1 MYCLPMYKPRLID
14 SILDRKLLGVGAVLI
29 EGLKWCGKT
38 TTAEQH
44 AKSVIYMDNPAN
56 RNNNIKL
63 AQTDPNLILE
73 GAIPRLIDEWQI
85 APVLWDAVRF
95 RVDHLPQ
102 EGQFILTG
110 SAVPQISKEEKEK
123 MHTGTGR
130 ISRLKMRTM
139 SLWESGES
147 NGTVSLKGLMD
158 GEIPSAATRS
168 DLSEIAFLC
177 CRGGWPKATLQ
188 EKTIALD
195 RAEDY
200 YQAIVNFDV
209 ARATKM
215 TINSERI
222 RRLLRSYARFQ
233 GSQASINAITEDMKA
248 GETDT
253 LDPRTV
259 LSYLDTLKQIYVVE
273 DLPAWNPNL
282 RSKSAIRTTET
293 RYFSDPSIATS
304 SLGIGPEDLI
314 KDLNTFGFIF
324 ETLCVRDLRIYA
336 ESLGGLIY
344 HFRDSNGLEC
354 DAVVHFRNSK
364 YGLIEIKLGGD
375 KLIEEGAKNLLK
387 LKDKINTEKMGEPGF
402 MMVLTATGEF
412 AFQRPDGVCVV
423 PINTLKD

>member
-1 MYCLPMYKPRLID
+1 M
-14 SILDRKLLGVGAVLI
+14 I

-38 TTAEQH
+38 TTAEQK
-44 AKSVIYMDNPAN
+44 ANSVIYMDNPAS

-63 AQTDPNLILE
+63 AETDPNLILD
-73 GAIPRLIDEWQI
+73 GPTPRLIDEWQI
-85 APVLWDAVRF
+85 APSLWDAVRF
-95 RVDHLPQ
+95 NVDHREG

-110 SAVPQISKEEKEK
+110 SAVPQISREEVEK

-147 NGTVSLKGLMD
+147 IGSVSLKSLMNA
-158 GEIPSAATRS
+158 ERQSSSVKS
-168 DLSEIAFLC
+168 DLAEIAYLC

-188 EKTIALD
+188 ERDIALD

-209 ARATKM
+209 ARAGK
-215 TINSERI
+215 ISVNPERI
-222 RRLLRSYARFQ
+222 TRLLRSYARFQ
-233 GSQASINAITEDMKA
+233 GCPTSVNAITQDMKS
-248 GETDT
+248 GDTDP
-253 LDPRTV
+253 LDSRTV
-259 LSYLDTLKQIYVVE
+259 QTYIDTLKQIYVVE
-273 DLPAWNPNL
+273 DMPSWNPNL
-282 RSKSAIRTTET
+282 RSKSAVRSAPI
-293 RYFSDPSIATS
+293 RYFSDPSIATT

-324 ETLCVRDLRIYA
+324 ETMCVRDLRIYA
-336 ESLGGLIY
+336 ESLGGSVY

-354 DAVVHFRNSK
+354 DAVIHFRNGR

-375 KLIEEGAKNLLK
+375 KLIEEGVNNLLK
-387 LKDKINTEKMGEPGF
+387 LRKVIDTEKMGEPSF

-412 AFQRPDGVCVV
+412 AFQRSDGVHVV
-423 PINTLKD
+423 PVRTLKD

>member
-1 MYCLPMYKPRLID
+1 MYKPRLID
-14 SILDRKLLGVGAVLI
+14 NILKRKLSGVGAVLI

-38 TTAEQH
+38 TTAEQQ

-56 RNNNIKL
+56 RQNNIVL
-63 AQTDPNLILE
+63 ASTDPSLILAGE
-73 GAIPRLIDEWQI
+73 TPRLIDEWQL
-85 APVLWDAVRF
+85 APALWDAVRF
-95 RVDHLPQ
+95 EVDHRQ
-102 EGQFILTG
+102 EDGQFILTG
-110 SAVPQISKEEKEK
+110 SAVPEISEEDKEK

-139 SLWESGES
+139 SLWESGDS
-147 NGTVSLKGLMD
+147 NGGVSLKSLLE
-158 GEIPSAATRS
+158 GEKQSSYTQS
-168 DLSEIAFLC
+168 NLLEIAYLC

-188 EKTIALD
+188 DKEIALD

-209 ARATKM
+209 ARASKM
-215 TINSERI
+215 VINPDRI

-233 GSQASINAITEDMKA
+233 GCQASVKSITEDMKS
-248 GETDT
+248 GESDV

-259 LSYLDTLKQIYVVE
+259 QGYIDTLKQIYVIE
-273 DLPAWNPNL
+273 DMPAWNPNL
-282 RSKSAIRTTET
+282 RSKAAIRTTET

-324 ETLCVRDLRIYA
+324 ESLCVRDLRIYA
-336 ESLGGLIY
+336 ENLGGNVY

-354 DAVVHFRNSK
+354 DVVVHFRNGK

-375 KLIEEGAKNLLK
+375 KLIEEGVKNLLK
-387 LKDKINTEKMGEPGF
+387 LKEKIDIDRMGEPCF
-402 MMVLTATGEF
+402 MMVLTATGEY
-412 AFQRPDGVCVV
+412 AFQRPDGVYVV
-423 PINTLKD
+423 PVNTLRN